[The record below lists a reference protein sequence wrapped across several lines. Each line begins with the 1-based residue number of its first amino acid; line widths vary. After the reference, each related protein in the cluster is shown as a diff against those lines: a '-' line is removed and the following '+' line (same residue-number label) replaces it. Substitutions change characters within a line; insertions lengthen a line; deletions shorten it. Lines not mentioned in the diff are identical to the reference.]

1 VATDTPNQ
9 AEPESTVRPPVKGH
23 RADCGC
29 RPCKAARRR
38 AEEAIAHGD
47 RERAEVALVK
57 VQEPDDDAIEEPP
70 IQADIVT
77 VSRRDA
83 RSRIAEWALLRS
95 QGMKTKDI
103 AAQMGIQPQSLHT
116 LISKAARQ
124 GWLQFSNPAERLE
137 HELAPLIVDNIKSHL
152 LEGDKKMTIEAAK
165 GIGLFKSHQAV
176 KVENESPQ
184 MVLALKIETP
194 VGFDPTSVVTGTIIG
209 VPKVPTE

>member
-1 VATDTPNQ
+1 M
-9 AEPESTVRPPVKGH
+9 
-23 RADCGC
+23 
-29 RPCKAARRR
+29 
-38 AEEAIAHGD
+38 
-47 RERAEVALVK
+47 
-57 VQEPDDDAIEEPP
+57 QEDDAAPEIEEPP

-103 AAQMGIQPQSLHT
+103 AIRMGIQPQSLHT
-116 LISKAARQ
+116 LISKASRQ
-124 GWLQFSNPAERLE
+124 GWLQFSDPAERLE

-194 VGFDPTSVVTGTIIG
+194 VGFDPTTVVTGTIIG